1 MRPSLSILEPELI
14 ERIVDEAKR
23 VLAEVGMEIRGP
35 EMRRRLLEHGL
46 PLDATGD
53 RVLFPRDVVEAAIA
67 SAPSSFLLYDRDGE
81 PHADLGGDR
90 VHFVPGSSGLKV
102 LDHRTGETRLA
113 NSTDFVEYVRLADGL
128 ANIPYLA
135 TAFST
140 NDDIEAGVSD
150 AWRLYMTLTNSKKP
164 VVSGAFTE
172 HGVPRMVEM
181 MQLFRRD
188 RADLIA
194 RPMSIFTITAT
205 GNFRYSEDSCQNLID
220 CVEAGVAVE
229 IVPVT
234 LMGLIAPVT
243 VVGATVFHTADV
255 LAGITMAQ
263 IVRPGAP
270 VLFGG
275 APATFHMKIASS
287 PMSAIEA
294 LQLDAAYVAVAK
306 SLGLPTQSYMAL
318 SDGPIL
324 DAQAGAETFG
334 SALIAALAG
343 VNSVSGPGDARLPA
357 RVQPAE
363 ARLRRRDV
371 RPGIALRPR
380 GDAPRRPAG
389 RRARRP
395 PPRRP
400 APDHGRAHDRPL
412 ADRAVPAERDRR
424 SRQPRGVAAGRWQ
437 GHLPACLRRGRSPT
451 GRLQPGRDRP
461 GHRRRAAPDHPLRVE
476 RPEPCHCRRSLSPR
490 SPSPRPAG
498 SGNAVTTAAE
508 KPPRGQPTRRIPRH
522 DHAARHA
529 GHRGLVDPLLRAVV
543 PTLAVLREDPGG
555 RLQRLRHLQPHVP
568 ARLLRGPDRG
578 VLGAAQRRHRVGRVG
593 RADRRDHRAGRVGV
607 HEHAHLS
614 RPDQVRGRTG
624 QVHDRHGR
632 GRRDR
637 QRPRPAAD
645 RGEPLVDGPRRL
657 RCRPVGARRGHPRR
671 DGRQGPRARGLSG
684 PGPGPEV
691 EGRRCG
697 RSSGR
702 PSTTSSTTGR

>member
-1 MRPSLSILEPELI
+1 MRPSLNVLDEDLI
-14 ERIVDEAKR
+14 VRIVDEAKR
-23 VLAEVGMEIRGP
+23 VLAEVGMEIRGR
-35 EMRRRLLEHGL
+35 EMRERLLAHGL
-46 PLDATGD
+46 PLDATGG

-67 SAPSSFLLYDRDGE
+67 SAPGSFLLYDRDGE

-128 ANIPYLA
+128 ANIAYLA

-220 CVEAGVAVE
+220 CVEAGIAVE

-255 LAGITMAQ
+255 LAGITMTQ

-294 LQLDAAYVAVAK
+294 LQLDAAYVAVARW
-306 SLGLPTQSYMAL
+306 LGLPTQSYMAL

-343 VNSVSGPGDARLPA
+343 VNSVSGPGMLDFLLVFSLPKLVFDDEMCGQALRFVREIMPHDDLPVSDLVDQLLADQHLIMAAHTTAHWPIELYLPSSIVDRDNREAWMRLGSKDTYQRACDEVDRRLAAYRPLETDPA
-357 RVQPAE
+357 IDGE
-363 ARLRRRDV
+363 LRRIIRSGLV
-371 RPGIALRPR
+371 EP
-380 GDAPRRPAG
+380 
-389 RRARRP
+389 
-395 PPRRP
+395 
-400 APDHGRAHDRPL
+400 DRPL
-412 ADRAVPAERDRR
+412 PEIPIAPEPVVIAGAGERR
-424 SRQPRGVAAGRWQ
+424 
-437 GHLPACLRRGRSPT
+437 HN
-451 GRLQPGRDRP
+451 
-461 GHRRRAAPDHPLRVE
+461 RRRELAH
-476 RPEPCHCRRSLSPR
+476 RPTSE
-490 SPSPRPAG
+490 
-498 SGNAVTTAAE
+498 
-508 KPPRGQPTRRIPRH
+508 
-522 DHAARHA
+522 
-529 GHRGLVDPLLRAVV
+529 
-543 PTLAVLREDPGG
+543 EDP
-555 RLQRLRHLQPHVP
+555 
-568 ARLLRGPDRG
+568 A
-578 VLGAAQRRHRVGRVG
+578 
-593 RADRRDHRAGRVGV
+593 
-607 HEHAHLS
+607 S
-614 RPDQVRGRTG
+614 
-624 QVHDRHGR
+624 
-632 GRRDR
+632 
-637 QRPRPAAD
+637 
-645 RGEPLVDGPRRL
+645 
-657 RCRPVGARRGHPRR
+657 
-671 DGRQGPRARGLSG
+671 
-684 PGPGPEV
+684 
-691 EGRRCG
+691 
-697 RSSGR
+697 
-702 PSTTSSTTGR
+702 